1 MRMIL
6 RFLIKLIMLP
16 IAVGVFTYYLFRPN
30 RAQARVTK
38 VEDNVVDTIDT
49 VDTIKPIVHTHESV
63 TRAGV
68 IQRTALKVS
77 KSYKT
82 LH

>member
-16 IAVGVFTYYLFRPN
+16 LAVAVFTYYLFRPN

-38 VEDNVVDTIDT
+38 VEDNVVDT
-49 VDTIKPIVHTHESV
+49 VDTIKPVVHTHESV

-68 IQRTALKVS
+68 IQRSALKVS